1 MNDLLLEIRN
11 LEIKTAGKVLVD
23 HVNLDIPR
31 RTITGLVGESGSG
44 KTLTALAIPG
54 LLPANVH
61 ATSGNI
67 LLHDPGKTTDLLHAL
82 PRQLTSIRGNR
93 VAMIFQEPMT
103 SLNPSM
109 RCGPQAME
117 TLRKQRQISRSE
129 AKKKIIQLFREV
141 KLPTPEALFNAWPH
155 ELSGGQRQRVMI
167 AMALSANPD
176 LLIAD
181 EPTTALDVTVQ
192 KSILDLLSELRD
204 KYHLSILF
212 ITHDLLVLKQI
223 ADEIAVMYQ
232 GQIVEKGPVKH
243 VMENPQ
249 TPYTRGLMACR
260 PGAGEKPDRLPVIAD
275 FIKGEIPKKNKPDR
289 GHALASSLSD
299 SKDPLLRVHDL
310 DVTFRGKGRSVR
322 AVRSVSFDLFRGE
335 TLGLVGESG
344 CGKTTLGRTILMLIR
359 AGKGTV
365 EYKGLPLN
373 RLKPSALRK
382 TRKEIQIV
390 FQDPYSSLNPGK
402 TVGHMIM
409 EPMFVHHLVKGKAD
423 AEKAARRLL
432 EQTDLPQE
440 AINLYPH
447 QFSGGQRQRIG
458 IARALAC
465 QPEFLILDESV
476 SALDVSIQAQILN
489 LLNDLKEQMNL
500 TYLFIS
506 HDLNVVQYMADRVLV
521 MQEGRIIESGPAEQI
536 YNHPSENYTRRLI
549 NAIPV

>member
-260 PGAGEKPDRLPVIAD
+260 PGPGEKPDRLPVIAD

-299 SKDPLLRVHDL
+299 SKEPLLRVHDL